1 MKVMA
6 QEVTSAT
13 FAEVVERSDVPVL
26 VDFWAPWCAPC
37 RQLAPIL
44 ERAEASWGDSIKVVK
59 VNVDENQDLASRFG
73 IMGIPT
79 MVLFKGGKEIGRMTG
94 VRPEDRLKA
103 EVARLLG

>member
-1 MKVMA
+1 MA
-6 QEVTSAT
+6 HDVTSAT
-13 FAEVVERSDVPVL
+13 FAEVVERSEVPVL

-44 ERAEASWGDSIKVVK
+44 ERAAASWGDSIKVVK
-59 VNVDENQDLASRFG
+59 VNVDENPDLATRFG

-79 MVLFKGGKEIGRMTG
+79 MVLFKDGKEVGRLTG

-103 EVARLLG
+103 EVAKLLG